1 MQDVP
6 KGCRCQAWWW
16 QSSVAPCR
24 LPKNPVMNSPIV
36 SVSVFSNHTFL
47 RGPLDTPLV
56 LEFRLLETA
65 NRSKPLCVQWN
76 HSNP

>member
-1 MQDVP
+1 M
-6 KGCRCQAWWW
+6 
-16 QSSVAPCR
+16 
-24 LPKNPVMNSPIV
+24 MNSPIV

-76 HSNP
+76 HSSP